1 METIML
7 VGVALVV
14 IGVFALVYA
23 RAQERV
29 GFERGVAS
37 TAESRAHLVERL
49 NARDVEISRLGD
61 ALAQATLEAHAK
73 EAEVRRLSVHNAQ
86 LAEQL
91 DGERKVSAEKLAL
104 LQEAQAALKTSFE
117 SLSAQALQ
125 TNNRAFLDLA
135 QQALG
140 KHHQAATGDL
150 EKRQQAIAELVTPV
164 KSSLDRL
171 DGRINEIESKREGAY
186 GALMTT
192 VRMLQDGQ
200 SELRRETG
208 NLTKAL
214 RQPAARGQWGEMQLR
229 NAVEAAGM
237 LAHCDFVEQ
246 VTVHGEE
253 GRLRPDLVVRL
264 PGGGQVVVDAKV
276 PLLSFLEAVEAE
288 DEATC
293 LAHLANH
300 TRQLRDHI
308 AKLGRKSYHEQFDH
322 SPELVVLFLSNEAH
336 FSAALRHD
344 PSLIEY
350 GAREKVVVATPT
362 TLIALLRTCA
372 LAWKQEALARNA
384 REISEL
390 GRQLYER
397 IATMAAHWARMGKNL
412 SEAVDA
418 YNSSVGSMETR
429 VLVSARRFLD
439 LDVAPEGKP
448 ILDLAQ
454 VEVRPRLL
462 QAPELVHEAA

>member
-1 METIML
+1 METIMI

-14 IGVFALVYA
+14 IGALAIVYA
-23 RAQERV
+23 RTQERA

-37 TAESRAHLVERL
+37 TAELRAQLEERV
-49 NARDVEISRLGD
+49 NARDVEIARLAG
-61 ALAQATLEAHAK
+61 AQTQATLEAHAK
-73 EAEVRRLSVHNAQ
+73 DAEVRRLSIHNAQ

-91 DGERKVSAEKLAL
+91 DAERRTSAEKTAFLE
-104 LQEAQAALKTSFE
+104 QAQDALKNSFE
-117 SLSAQALQ
+117 ALSAQVLQ

-135 QQALG
+135 QETLG
-140 KHHQAATGDL
+140 KHQQTATGDL

-164 KSSLDRL
+164 KTSLERL

-200 SELRRETG
+200 SDLRRETG

-214 RQPAARGQWGEMQLR
+214 RQPAARGHWGEMQLR

-246 VTVHGEE
+246 VTVTGED

-276 PLLSFLEAVEAE
+276 PLLSFLEAVECE
-288 DEATC
+288 DEAAC
-293 LAHLANH
+293 LRHLADH

-308 AKLGRKSYHEQFDH
+308 AKLGRKSYHEQFEQ
-322 SPELVVLFLSNEAH
+322 SPELVVLFLSSEAH

-384 REISEL
+384 REISDL

-412 SEAVDA
+412 SEAVEA
-418 YNSSVGSMETR
+418 YNGAVGSMESR

-454 VEVRPRLL
+454 IEVRPRML
-462 QAPELVHEAA
+462 QAPEVTAEAA